1 MTQGGWNCSL
11 GSDPMAVLKAK
22 SALTVS
28 GKKGEHCSR
37 RYIQLASRRQGGGM
51 VAKKMLLRPLSES
64 SERPPIIR
72 RTAACA
78 RAVSHS
84 SIEVPVCT
92 ISKER

>member
-1 MTQGGWNCSL
+1 
-11 GSDPMAVLKAK
+11 
-22 SALTVS
+22 
-28 GKKGEHCSR
+28 
-37 RYIQLASRRQGGGM
+37 M

-84 SIEVPVCT
+84 STEVSVCT
-92 ISKER
+92 ISKERRRRHVHRGLLGKSTTLSID